1 MLQMVSKK
9 LSLQKYA
16 IRLLTSASK
25 KKKINNKHLISGLE
39 EKIFTTQ
46 WDIWVFDLER

>member
-25 KKKINNKHLISGLE
+25 KEINNKHLISGLE

-46 WDIWVFDLER
+46 WDFWVTDLER

>member
-25 KKKINNKHLISGLE
+25 KKKKINNKHLISGLE

-46 WDIWVFDLER
+46 WDI